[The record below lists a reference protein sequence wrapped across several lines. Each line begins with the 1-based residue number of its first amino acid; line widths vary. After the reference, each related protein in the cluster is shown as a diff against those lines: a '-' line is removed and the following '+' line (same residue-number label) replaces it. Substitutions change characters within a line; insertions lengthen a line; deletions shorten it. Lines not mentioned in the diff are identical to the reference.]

1 MAQEAMLKLW
11 EQAGKWQAGGSG
23 VAAWL
28 NRVAT
33 NLCLDRLRRRRFSS
47 DQDVPE
53 RVDETPLADAQ
64 MDADWMRDRAMLA
77 VQALPDRQRAAI
89 VLTYYEDCSNLA
101 AAEILGLNIK
111 AFESLL
117 LRAPSIEGRTGR
129 CARGIRRGCSVSDPR
144 RDPTLNELLDG
155 LTVPPLSPDF
165 ADRVVAA
172 AAHRPQPLPTPVLSR
187 SGKRARWIRG
197 HRVVI
202 GVVALGLMSAG
213 AAATAIFGDVAQTI
227 PVIGPLI
234 ARVVPA
240 KPERKAAL
248 AAKPKPKPDECRAG
262 SGRGCIHCAR
272 AAARFSRACWHAPRN
287 APRVRGRTDRG
298 QAPAAG

>member
-1 MAQEAMLKLW
+1 MSSVTTQAAEDDMLMVRVAARDADAFRALIEAHAGKAHRIGWRMLGDAVEAEDVAQEAMLKLW

-117 LRAPSIEGRTGR
+117 LRARQ
-129 CARGIRRGCSVSDPR
+129 A
-144 RDPTLNELLDG
+144 LKAG
-155 LTVPPLSPDF
+155 LGDVRATF
-165 ADRVVAA
+165 A
-172 AAHRPQPLPTPVLSR
+172 
-187 SGKRARWIRG
+187 G
-197 HRVVI
+197 
-202 GVVALGLMSAG
+202 G
-213 AAATAIFGDVAQTI
+213 AA
-227 PVIGPLI
+227 
-234 ARVVPA
+234 
-240 KPERKAAL
+240 
-248 AAKPKPKPDECRAG
+248 
-262 SGRGCIHCAR
+262 
-272 AAARFSRACWHAPRN
+272 
-287 APRVRGRTDRG
+287 
-298 QAPAAG
+298 

>member
-1 MAQEAMLKLW
+1 MTDVLMSSVTTQAAEDDMLMVRVAARDADAFRALIEAHAGKAHRIGWRMLGDAVEAEDVAQEAMLKLW

-101 AAEILGLNIK
+101 AAEILGLNVK

-117 LRAPSIEGRTGR
+117 LRARQALKAG
-129 CARGIRRGCSVSDPR
+129 
-144 RDPTLNELLDG
+144 LDD
-155 LTVPPLSPDF
+155 VRAAF
-165 ADRVVAA
+165 A
-172 AAHRPQPLPTPVLSR
+172 
-187 SGKRARWIRG
+187 G
-197 HRVVI
+197 
-202 GVVALGLMSAG
+202 G
-213 AAATAIFGDVAQTI
+213 AA
-227 PVIGPLI
+227 
-234 ARVVPA
+234 
-240 KPERKAAL
+240 
-248 AAKPKPKPDECRAG
+248 
-262 SGRGCIHCAR
+262 
-272 AAARFSRACWHAPRN
+272 
-287 APRVRGRTDRG
+287 
-298 QAPAAG
+298 